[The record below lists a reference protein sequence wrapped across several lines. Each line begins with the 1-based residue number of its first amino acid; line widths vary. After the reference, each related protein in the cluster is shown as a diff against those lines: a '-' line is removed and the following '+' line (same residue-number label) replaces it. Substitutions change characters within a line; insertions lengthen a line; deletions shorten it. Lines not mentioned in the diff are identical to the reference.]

1 LHDRVKKRRILSA
14 TKMKHTLTL
23 LALCTLVAHASSGAV
38 RGVPSDRI
46 GGDLKGSHPGYMRVW
61 VEKGARK
68 VNVDNTGVPIK
79 VRPTTLAPP
88 RTWLLSRRIL
98 QNMSRSMAAIAPME

>member
-1 LHDRVKKRRILSA
+1 
-14 TKMKHTLTL
+14 MKHTLTV

-38 RGVPSDRI
+38 RGVPSERI

-68 VNVDNTGVPIK
+68 VNVDSTGVILKGYDVVGYFTQDKAVKGSPK
-79 VRPTTLAPP
+79 YQTTYQ
-88 RTWLLSRRIL
+88 RRVAEIGL
-98 QNMSRSMAAIAPME
+98 K